1 MLTRR
6 RLLQTGVALCA
17 GSALGQAP
25 EVSAGAGSGVVVR
38 ARRGEGQAGAT
49 IPANF
54 TGLGYEMSSAAR
66 LGLLSVG
73 NAPYVQLVRNLGPS
87 GVLRMGGIVADYTR
101 YSAEGTV
108 VSEPK
113 DTVVTR
119 ASLEQLRAFLDR
131 VGWTA
136 IWSLNFGRGTLP
148 ESTAELRDVARVLGP
163 RLEAV
168 ELGNEVE
175 NYGRGQAPLRKPP
188 YSYEDFRAEY
198 GRWHGALL
206 RAAPGVRFAAPDTA
220 ASVDWVERMAAD
232 AHGEVQL
239 LTTHYYRGGQRQGTE
254 EQLMTADAGLR
265 QSLDRL
271 RRASVASGIPWRMC
285 ETNSFFGGG
294 RPGLSNTLLGAL
306 WTLDYMLLLAAN
318 GCAGVNMETGV
329 NQLGFVSSYSP
340 IRDLQIEDDGAGHN
354 TAGAPY
360 YGMLAF
366 AEAVRGAREVSAL
379 VMDGGGEN
387 LTAYALGAAG
397 RVRSVVV
404 VNRARDAGARVSLEG
419 LGLGLGLGRAT
430 ALRLTGPALLSETG
444 VLLGGAAVDAGGR
457 WSVGPGGLEAVRGAE
472 VAVPGA
478 SAVVIR
484 SA

>member
-1 MLTRR
+1 M
-6 RLLQTGVALCA
+6 
-17 GSALGQAP
+17 
-25 EVSAGAGSGVVVR
+25 
-38 ARRGEGQAGAT
+38 
-49 IPANF
+49 
-54 TGLGYEMSSAAR
+54 GLGYEMSSAAR

-73 NAPYVQLVRNLGPS
+73 NAAYVQMVRNLGPS
-87 GVLRMGGIVADYTR
+87 GVLRMGGIVADFSR
-101 YSAEGTV
+101 YSAEGTA

-113 DTVVTR
+113 NTVVTR
-119 ASLEQLRAFLDR
+119 ASLEQMRGFLDA
-131 VGWTA
+131 VGWTT
-136 IWSLNFGRGTLP
+136 IWSLNFGRGTLE
-148 ESTAELRDVARVLGP
+148 ESMAELRDVARILGP

-175 NYGRGQAPLRKPP
+175 NYGRGQLPLRKPP
-188 YSYEDFRAEY
+188 YSYEEFRAEY

-206 RAAPGVRFAAPDTA
+206 RAVPGVRFAAPDTA

-232 AHGEVQL
+232 ARGEVQI

-254 EQLMTADAGLR
+254 EQLRTADPELK
-265 QSLDRL
+265 QNLDRL
-271 RRASVASGIPWRMC
+271 RRASVAAGLPWRMC

-340 IRDLQIEDDGAGHN
+340 IGEDGAGH
-354 TAGAPY
+354 TAAGAPY

-366 AEAVRGAREVSAL
+366 REAFRGATEVEAL
-379 VMDGGGEN
+379 EMDGGGESV
-387 LTAYALGAAG
+387 TGYALSAAG

-404 VNRARDAGARVSLEG
+404 VNRSRDAPVRVSMEG
-419 LGLGLGLGRAT
+419 LGLGERAT
-430 ALRLTGPALLSETG
+430 VMRLSGPGLLSETG
-444 VLLGGAAVDAGGR
+444 VLLGGSAVDAGGR
-457 WSVGPGGLEAVRGAE
+457 WSAGPGAVEVVRGDE
-472 VAVPGA
+472 VMAPGA